1 MLSHAH
7 IAMENDMTKAEA
19 DEVPSTEQQLKEA
32 ADKDDRTPAEQAVVN
47 QDEAFKSGEEN
58 PT

>member
-1 MLSHAH
+1 
-7 IAMENDMTKAEA
+7 MTNAKA
-19 DEVPSTEQQLKEA
+19 DEVPSTAQQLKEA
-32 ADKDDRTPAEQAVVN
+32 AEKDDRTPAEQAVVN